1 MLTDVQVDRY
11 SRQLILTEVGGRG
24 QQALLSGRV
33 AVFGTDQAA
42 TATALY
48 LAAAGVGTLHVS
60 AAVGQSV
67 IGLNPDV
74 QLVDLGPVDR
84 PDAIDAL
91 LGRCNVAICANVPP
105 ALCLAV
111 NAVAIRQTI
120 PLVCTAADGAVA
132 WVAVFAGHDRRSAC
146 YRCALP
152 DLPSSSER
160 TADGVAAVAAGL
172 AGTLAA
178 TAATDVLLRG
188 EAASIGR
195 LTVHALCEATVR
207 TVAVARNA
215 TCAACATERP

>member
-1 MLTDVQVDRY
+1 MLSDAQIDRY

-24 QQALLSGRV
+24 QQAILSGRV
-33 AVFGTDQAA
+33 AVFGADQAA

-60 AAVGQSV
+60 ETAGQAAT
-67 IGLNPDV
+67 GLNPDV
-74 QLVDLGPVDR
+74 HLVDLGPVDR

-91 LGRCNVAICANVPP
+91 LGRCDVAICANVPP
-105 ALCLAV
+105 AVCLAV
-111 NAVAIRQTI
+111 NAVAIRHAI
-120 PLVCTAADGAVA
+120 PLVCAAADGAAA

-146 YRCALP
+146 FRCAVP
-152 DLPSSSER
+152 DLPSSSEP

-188 EAASIGR
+188 DAASVGR

-207 TVAVARNA
+207 TVDVARNA